1 MNPDAD
7 DTGLRPE
14 IALAWH
20 RASLSGL
27 DHGMPVRESHIS
39 DVDSQSRLAV
49 AAAPVLDSMLTEL
62 TDTRFSVLLADKS
75 SRIVDRRMGRRGLD
89 RALDQV
95 LALPGARYLEEI
107 SGTNSLATA
116 YELRRPISVTGEEH
130 FLEALRVF
138 CCYGAPIIHPVTN
151 RLEGVLDVSGPVEDA
166 TTLLGP
172 FLMRAVR
179 DIQQRLLEGSRMAE
193 KRLLAEF
200 QAHAATR
207 KQAVIVLG
215 EDLVLSNS
223 AAIDVIKSAD
233 HATLRAIAAEMG
245 SGPAVEHLLMLS
257 SGSPAVV
264 RARSVAETAG
274 GVLFEVEPT
283 TSKPDHQRSRSHRR
297 PRDTDR
303 QSLQETGIVL
313 IIGEPGTGRTT
324 TARMLAGADAIL
336 ADATGA
342 DADDAGYLSFVRAAL
357 AGKDPV
363 IIDNVQALDARACA
377 VITPAVRSATCPV
390 ILTSSPLTDLGAEQ
404 SALTAEAL
412 SRRELRPVRLY
423 KYEFSAL
430 VTSVLRGLERDSKL
444 GVTPSALE
452 VLSTHPWP
460 GNIRELRAVLAHA
473 ARGRTQGDITDADL
487 PDTHRTSAGRDL
499 SLMELAERDAIIAAL
514 RASGGNKLAAA
525 EQLGIGRTT
534 LYQRL
539 RRYRISG

>member
-1 MNPDAD
+1 
-7 DTGLRPE
+7 
-14 IALAWH
+14 
-20 RASLSGL
+20 
-27 DHGMPVRESHIS
+27 
-39 DVDSQSRLAV
+39 
-49 AAAPVLDSMLTEL
+49 
-62 TDTRFSVLLADKS
+62 
-75 SRIVDRRMGRRGLD
+75 
-89 RALDQV
+89 
-95 LALPGARYLEEI
+95 
-107 SGTNSLATA
+107 
-116 YELRRPISVTGEEH
+116 
-130 FLEALRVF
+130 
-138 CCYGAPIIHPVTN
+138 
-151 RLEGVLDVSGPVEDA
+151 
-166 TTLLGP
+166 
-172 FLMRAVR
+172 
-179 DIQQRLLEGSRMAE
+179 
-193 KRLLAEF
+193 
-200 QAHAATR
+200 
-207 KQAVIVLG
+207 
-215 EDLVLSNS
+215 
-223 AAIDVIKSAD
+223 
-233 HATLRAIAAEMG
+233 
-245 SGPAVEHLLMLS
+245 
-257 SGSPAVV
+257 
-264 RARSVAETAG
+264 
-274 GVLFEVEPT
+274 
-283 TSKPDHQRSRSHRR
+283 
-297 PRDTDR
+297 
-303 QSLQETGIVL
+303 
-313 IIGEPGTGRTT
+313 
-324 TARMLAGADAIL
+324 MLAGADAIL

-377 VITPAVRSATCPV
+377 VITAAVRSATCPV

-487 PDTHRTSAGRDL
+487 PDTHRTSAGRHL
-499 SLMELAERDAIIAAL
+499 SLMELAERDTIIAAL